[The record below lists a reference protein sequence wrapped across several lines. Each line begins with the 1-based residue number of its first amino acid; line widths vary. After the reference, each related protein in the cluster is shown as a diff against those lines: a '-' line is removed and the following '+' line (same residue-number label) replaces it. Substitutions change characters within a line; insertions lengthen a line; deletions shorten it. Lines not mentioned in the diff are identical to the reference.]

1 LPISHNDIPPKEKKA
16 WCLSIDVINT
26 PKNRKRCQIKKAL
39 VAGSTVGNFVCL
51 NHKNPRRQM
60 FLSNCLVVVVSRVE
74 MCGWVGAWFFLMK
87 NMYFLFFRRCDVCF
101 KRVIHLKKKIHYT
114 SYLNTP
120 FRNR

>member
-60 FLSNCLVVVVSRVE
+60 LLSNCLVVVVSTVE
-74 MCGWVGAWFFLMK
+74 VCGWLEVWWFFFNEK
-87 NMYFLFFRRCDVCF
+87 YVFFIF
-101 KRVIHLKKKIHYT
+101 
-114 SYLNTP
+114 
-120 FRNR
+120 